1 MQKRDEKITKI
12 KGIGKAAE
20 KDFSSLGITTY
31 YDLVSFVPR
40 SYEDRRSEKR
50 LRDAS
55 GEDNTVYCKI
65 TVLKKD
71 FIPTKKGR
79 TLKVR
84 AEDENG
90 DEIDLY
96 CFNRDYLDKTLYI
109 GHSYFISASVS
120 KNRSLYMAAAFEIKR
135 SPRGSGR
142 EGLRRR
148 LRQEIPDARD
158 A

>member
-50 LRDAS
+50 LRDAT

-79 TLKVR
+79 TLKV
-84 AEDENG
+84 
-90 DEIDLY
+90 
-96 CFNRDYLDKTLYI
+96 
-109 GHSYFISASVS
+109 
-120 KNRSLYMAAAFEIKR
+120 AFC
-135 SPRGSGR
+135 
-142 EGLRRR
+142 
-148 LRQEIPDARD
+148 
-158 A
+158 